1 MTKCKFLSNASARGL
16 GRTGRLGM
24 ATIKSRSLANLS
36 GSFFPENRSV
46 LRNAI
51 QDPVS
56 FNLDAV
62 KKQIEDMIKSHHGQ

>member
-1 MTKCKFLSNASARGL
+1 
-16 GRTGRLGM
+16 M

-62 KKQIEDMIKSHHGQ
+62 KKQFDELIKRHHGL